1 MKLTIFNRPVSL
13 NAVQVE
19 TLKVAILDAF
29 KQIEYERSLLSDD
42 DKRLQAQMAKIARLE
57 LLQDK
62 LFGG

>member
-1 MKLTIFNRPVSL
+1 MKLTIFNRLVSL